1 MKALVNPALALASCL
16 VFLLGMEGVLRLL
29 PPTKSTKNRLYLYSE
44 FDPLLGWRKTP
55 LAHARFELR
64 EYTVDMK
71 INSRGLRGPER
82 DYAPPAGVTRI
93 LALGD
98 SFTEGYSVALQD
110 SLESVLERSL
120 QVRGCRAE
128 VINGG
133 TAGYSTDQEY
143 LFYSNEGRKYEPR
156 VVILFFYYND
166 ILQNTEDHF
175 YRRAK
180 PLFDLADGRLK
191 LANTPLPTP
200 RPEPPTPDEPPDPA
214 PSGSVAFAFVEDRM
228 RQGSPAAYNALAR
241 IGLWPALEPKKTPRD
256 LKVYRRK
263 AEDETREAWDRT
275 AALLEALSREVAEEG
290 ARLLLVHIPQRFE
303 VSDRDFDRQA
313 ILFGW
318 NERNTDRRAVI
329 NRLREIGKAAG
340 FPVLDPT
347 DALRSVDRGVLG
359 DGYYVYDEHWNALGH
374 GVAAR
379 DVDAFLQREAW
390 LSCSGPAPN

>member
-1 MKALVNPALALASCL
+1 MKALVNLALALLSCAL
-16 VFLLGMEGVLRLL
+16 FLLGLEGVLRLL
-29 PPTKSTKNRLYLYSE
+29 PPTKPTKNRLYLYSE

-64 EYTVDMK
+64 EYSVDMK

-82 DYAPPAGVTRI
+82 DYTAPAGVPRI
-93 LALGD
+93 LTLGD

-110 SLESVLERSL
+110 SLQSVLESSL
-120 QVRGCRAE
+120 GVRGCRAE
-128 VINGG
+128 VINAG

-143 LFYSNEGRKYEPR
+143 LFYSNEGRKYQPR
-156 VVILFFYYND
+156 VVVLFFYYND

-180 PLFDLADGRLK
+180 PLFEVVDGRLR
-191 LANTPLPTP
+191 LTNTPLPTP
-200 RPEPPTPDEPPDPA
+200 RPEPPTPDDPEPA
-214 PSGSVAFAFVEDRM
+214 PRGSRAFAFFEDRM
-228 RQGSPAAYNALAR
+228 RQGSPAGYNRLAR
-241 IGLWPALEPKKTPRD
+241 VGFWPPLESKKTPRD

-263 AEDETREAWDRT
+263 AEDETREAWERT
-275 AALLEALSREVAEEG
+275 TALLEALSREVTAQG
-290 ARLLLVHIPQRFE
+290 ARFLLVHIPQRFE
-303 VSDRDFDRQA
+303 VSDRDFARQA

-347 DALRSVDRGVLG
+347 EALQSVDRGVFG

-379 DVDAFLQREAW
+379 EVERFLQRESW
-390 LSCSGPAPN
+390 LNCGGTSPN